1 MNLNKS
7 NSQLQVDGKMTSKGA
22 DKVGFMQAL
31 ALIILALSALILA
44 ISALILALK

>member
-7 NSQLQVDGKMTSKGA
+7 NSQLPVDGKMTSKGA

-31 ALIILALSALILA
+31 ALIILALSALVLSV
-44 ISALILALK
+44 SALILALK